1 MRQNQTK
8 NQSVA
13 KTLFRLF
20 GGFAIFGL
28 FIASR
33 LHGKNIATLNSSGLI
48 ASQQRDIMVFAIA
61 LILTVAVPTVLILYF
76 TAWRYRESNHHAAYH
91 PEIVSSRWVSWFIW
105 GLPSALVLVLAIVLI
120 PATRHLQP
128 NKPLASSVAP
138 LNIQVVAMRW
148 KWVFIYPEQ
157 HIATVNFVQIPKDVP
172 VNFDLTA
179 NEAPMSSFWVPNL
192 GGQLYAMTGHINRL
206 NLMGTKYGDFP
217 GRSAEING
225 AGYEGMRFTA
235 RVSSDAEFKT
245 WVQTTR
251 HIPSPLDKV
260 TYDKLSLP
268 SENSPT
274 ALYSPID
281 DRLFADTVMKYAS
294 SHNHNM
300 PARDTNDAMMTDHT
314 MNMTAGSH

>member
-1 MRQNQTK
+1 MIHPQTK

-13 KTLFRLF
+13 KTLALLF
-20 GGFAIFGL
+20 GGLAVFGL

-48 ASQQRDIMVFAIA
+48 ASQQKDVMIFALAMVLSVA
-61 LILTVAVPTVLILYF
+61 LPTVLILYF
-76 TAWRYRESNHHAAYH
+76 VAWRYRESNHKVKYH
-91 PEIVSSRWVSWFIW
+91 PDSKDSRWLNWFIW
-105 GLPSALVLVLAIVLI
+105 GLPSALVIVLALVLV
-120 PATRHLQP
+120 PVTHKLQP
-128 NKPLASSVAP
+128 NKALVSSVQP

-157 HIATVNFVQIPKDVP
+157 HIATVNFVQIPKGVP

-179 NEAPMSSFWVPNL
+179 NDAPMSSFWVPNL
-192 GGQLYAMTGHINRL
+192 GGQLYAMTGHVNRL
-206 NLMGTKYGDFP
+206 NLLGTKNGDYP

-235 RVSSDAEFKT
+235 RVSSEADFKD
-245 WVQTTR
+245 WIQTTQQ
-251 HIPSPLDKV
+251 IPSPLDKA
-260 TYDKLSLP
+260 TYDKLASP

-281 DRLFADTVMKYAS
+281 QRLFPDTVMKYAS
-294 SHNHNM
+294 SPNHSFAK
-300 PARDTNDAMMTDHT
+300 PDTIKSDHS
-314 MNMTAGSH
+314 MNMSAGGQ